1 MCMYFF
7 GIDISK
13 QKHDCYI
20 ISATDQS
27 VVAKFTFRN
36 DIESFQHLVSS
47 LNSLTN
53 LNNIR
58 TDFESVAYYALNLE
72 LFLEKAHHSFMEV
85 NPSLISEFKKST
97 SLKRTKPIP
106 STANPLPVS

>member
-27 VVAKFTFRN
+27 VDAKFTFRN

-58 TDFESVAYYALNLE
+58 TDFESVAYYALNLN
-72 LFLEKAHHSFMEV
+72 S
-85 NPSLISEFKKST
+85 SL
-97 SLKRTKPIP
+97 RKPTTVLWKLILA
-106 STANPLPVS
+106 SSASSKNLLL